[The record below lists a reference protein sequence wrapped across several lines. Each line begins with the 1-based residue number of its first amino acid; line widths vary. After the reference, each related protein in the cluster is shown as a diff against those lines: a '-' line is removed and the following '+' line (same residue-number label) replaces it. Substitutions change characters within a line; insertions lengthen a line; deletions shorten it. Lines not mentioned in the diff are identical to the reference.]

1 MIIWERENQCKNC
14 FHECGC
20 EEAKG
25 IDLNGHISYEK
36 EFECALGNACDTDL
50 YCNDFAEDE

>member
-1 MIIWERENQCKNC
+1 MIIWERQQQCKNC

-20 EEAKG
+20 TEARA
-25 IDLNGHISYEK
+25 IDEAGHEFYEK

-50 YCNDFAEDE
+50 ICSDFAEDE